1 MLSIAKYLDARAVV
15 TIPDFSY
22 DKTFVSLFSGLDCGI
37 YEDLHEA
44 FCRECRRMSDL
55 MIDITKKP
63 ALEYKVDDYVI
74 FHGRDGILDITTG
87 KGMAANAGHEH
98 PAVRRAGG
106 NFELVNDLESVTDTG
121 RDV

>member
-44 FCRECRRMSDL
+44 FCRECRRMSGL
-55 MIDITKKP
+55 MIDITKKL

-74 FHGRDGILDITTG
+74 FHGRYG
-87 KGMAANAGHEH
+87 KGY
-98 PAVRRAGG
+98 
-106 NFELVNDLESVTDTG
+106 LTG
-121 RDV
+121 LYCREP

>member
-55 MIDITKKP
+55 MIDITKKLP
-63 ALEYKVDDYVI
+63 LEYKVDDYVI
-74 FHGRDGILDITTG
+74 FHGREKKLLDLFYEKREPFCADNTAGNHKLNMDGCYL
-87 KGMAANAGHEH
+87 
-98 PAVRRAGG
+98 
-106 NFELVNDLESVTDTG
+106 
-121 RDV
+121 